1 LRQPDFEAMV
11 RRMADEVP
19 AEYLD
24 GVAEIVV
31 SRKSVPHPVRA
42 DIWTMGE
49 CIPLPA
55 LDAEPDAI
63 QSRVVLYY
71 GSFAALAAT
80 DPDFDWREEAWET
93 LTHEL
98 RHHLEWRARAPDL
111 EALDHAVEA
120 NYARQDGEPFD
131 PLFYRDGESPAPG
144 VYRVE
149 DDYFLELTV
158 EGARGPLAFRWHGRA
173 YRCVPPPDATLP
185 AFLEVDGVTDPP
197 PGGLTLVLRRPA
209 GLLDLFRTPPVPYQA
224 MVSVIRQ
231 PE

>member
-1 LRQPDFEAMV
+1 MV

-24 GVAEIVV
+24 GVVEIVV
-31 SRKSVPHPVRA
+31 SRKTVPHPARA

-55 LDAEPDAI
+55 MDADPDAV

-80 DPDFDWREEAWET
+80 DPGFDWREEAWET

-98 RHHLEWRARAPDL
+98 RHHLEWRARAPHL
-111 EALDHAVEA
+111 EALDRAVEA
-120 NYARQDGEPFD
+120 NYARHDGDPFD
-131 PLFYRDGESPAPG
+131 PLFYRDGDAVAPG

-149 DDYFLELTV
+149 DDYFLELEV
-158 EGARGPLAFRWHGRA
+158 QDPGAPVSFGWHGHP
-173 YRCVPPPDATLP
+173 YRCVLPAGTTLP
-185 AFLEVDGVTDPP
+185 AFLEVAGLEDPP
-197 PGGLTLVLRRPA
+197 PGALHLVLRQRA
-209 GLLDLFRTPPVPYQA
+209 SLLRLFRAPVPPFVGRVEA
-224 MVSVIRQ
+224 V
-231 PE
+231 PPGG

>member
-1 LRQPDFEAMV
+1 MV

-24 GVAEIVV
+24 GVVEIVV
-31 SRKSVPHPVRA
+31 SRKTVPHPARA

-55 LDAEPDAI
+55 VDADPDAI

-98 RHHLEWRARAPDL
+98 RHHLEWRARAPEL
-111 EALDHAVEA
+111 EALDRAVEA
-120 NYARQDGEPFD
+120 NYARHDGDPFD
-131 PLFYRDGESPAPG
+131 PLFYRDGDAVAPG

-149 DDYFLELTV
+149 DDYFLELEVRDT
-158 EGARGPLAFRWHGRA
+158 GAPVTFGWHGRS
-173 YRCVPPPDATLP
+173 YRCALPAAITRP
-185 AFLEVDGVTDPP
+185 AFLEVGGLEDPP
-197 PGGLTLVLRRPA
+197 PGALYLVLRPRA
-209 GLLDLFRTPPVPYQA
+209 GLFRLFGAQGRPFLG
-224 MVSVIRQ
+224 SVEAIAARG
-231 PE
+231 

>member
-1 LRQPDFEAMV
+1 MV

-24 GVAEIVV
+24 GVVEIVV
-31 SRKSVPHPVRA
+31 SRKTVPHPARA

-55 LDAEPDAI
+55 MDADPDAV

-111 EALDHAVEA
+111 EALDRAVEA
-120 NYARQDGEPFD
+120 NYARHDGDPFD
-131 PLFYRDGESPAPG
+131 PLFYRDGDLVAPG

-149 DDYFLELTV
+149 DDYFLEQTAG
-158 EGARGPLAFRWHGRA
+158 GAGAPVTFGWHGRT
-173 YRCVPPPDATLP
+173 YRGVLPAGLTLP
-185 AFLEVDGVTDPP
+185 AFLEITGLEDPP
-197 PGGLTLVLRRPA
+197 PGALHLVLRPRA
-209 GLLDLFRTPPVPYQA
+209 SLFRLFRPPAPPFAGQVEAVPLQG
-224 MVSVIRQ
+224 
-231 PE
+231 

>member
-1 LRQPDFEAMV
+1 MV

-24 GVAEIVV
+24 GVAEILV
-31 SRKSVPHPVRA
+31 SRKTVPHPARA

-55 LDAEPDAI
+55 VDADPDAI

-71 GSFAALAAT
+71 GSFAALAAS
-80 DPDFDWREEAWET
+80 DPEFDWREEAWET

-131 PLFYRDGESPAPG
+131 PLFYRDGESPVPG
-144 VYRVE
+144 IYRVE
-149 DDYFLELTV
+149 DDYFLEVTV
-158 EGARGPLAFRWHGRA
+158 RGPEGPVRFGWHGRN
-173 YRCVPPPDATLP
+173 YRCVPPPGMTLP
-185 AFLEVDGVTDPP
+185 AFLEVGGVADPP
-197 PGGLTLVLRRPA
+197 PGSLVLALRRSP
-209 GLLDLFRTPPVPYQA
+209 GLRDLFRARPVPYQSA
-224 MVSVIRQ
+224 VTAVQ
-231 PE
+231 DPG

>member
-1 LRQPDFEAMV
+1 MV

-31 SRKSVPHPVRA
+31 SRKAVPHPARA
-42 DIWTMGE
+42 EIWTMGE

-55 LDAEPDAI
+55 IDAEPDAI

-111 EALDHAVEA
+111 EALDRAVEA

-131 PLFYRDGESPAPG
+131 PLFYRDGEMPAAG
-144 VYRVE
+144 IYRVE
-149 DDYFLELTV
+149 DDYFLECTV
-158 EGARGPLAFRWHGRA
+158 RDPGAPVRFGWHGRR
-173 YRCVPPPDATLP
+173 YRCDPPPDLTLP
-185 AFLEVDGVTDPP
+185 AFLEVDGVADPP
-197 PGGLTLVLRRPA
+197 PGNLVLALRRPP
-209 GLLDLFRTPPVPYQA
+209 GLLDLLRSRPVPYQA
-224 MVSVIRQ
+224 GVTAVRD
-231 PE
+231 PG